1 MRELRASEFGRR
13 SAAVAVVLIALAF
26 LGLQISVKLGVS
38 VLVSGVFMYA
48 LLLSTWGT
56 VLAGLIAIAG
66 QFVEFLERR

>member
-13 SAAVAVVLIALAF
+13 LAAIAVMLIALAF
-26 LGLQISVKLGVS
+26 VGLQISVKLGVS
-38 VLVSGVFMYA
+38 VLVSGFFMYA

-66 QFVEFLERR
+66 QLVEFLERR